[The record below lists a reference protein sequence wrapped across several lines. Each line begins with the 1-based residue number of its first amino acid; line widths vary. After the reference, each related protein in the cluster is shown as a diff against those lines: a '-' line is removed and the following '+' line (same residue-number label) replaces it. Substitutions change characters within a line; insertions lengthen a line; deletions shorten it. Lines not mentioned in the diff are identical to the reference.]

1 MSYDL
6 RCFGWDGC
14 VVPHTLKAVQTFV
27 PKWSDLKILRKKQ
40 DENGEDLRL
49 VSSFFHDTTFGPYM
63 PGYTKEKRIDE
74 GSYGNIYLGTRG
86 IYQPKSGKT
95 NGIIHLERNNAME
108 EVCIKEVRLRITDEE
123 RSGSPR
129 TKQKAYEEELRSILA
144 EAFLHAL
151 VLKTFETVGIPQRVP
166 KLYEVVGYVRQGHAA
181 ESPRD
186 FESVWMTMEMLRGH
200 TLERYLRLHLKP
212 IYMSTDA
219 AKENEEIIL
228 DILLQLAH
236 CLHILQT
243 RLHFNHRDIKLN
255 NLFVRHHKDEWIRD
269 LEIEGYGPYT
279 CKQDITLLDFGFSC
293 IGCPIDNNCIINAGS
308 WFEEKDLCF
317 KKDRDLCQFL
327 YSLHASYPL
336 DKYISTEFY
345 SFLSKAMIADNC
357 GLSINLFYGVN
368 TDGAPNLAPGRVVFD
383 EGIYTFL
390 KNEGVF
396 APGCEPL
403 QFLSTLRDYERRK

>member
-1 MSYDL
+1 
-6 RCFGWDGC
+6 
-14 VVPHTLKAVQTFV
+14 
-27 PKWSDLKILRKKQ
+27 
-40 DENGEDLRL
+40 
-49 VSSFFHDTTFGPYM
+49 M
-63 PGYTKEKRIDE
+63 PGYTKGKRIDE

-86 IYQPKSGKT
+86 IYQPKYGKT
-95 NGIIHLERNNAME
+95 NGIIHLERDHAME
-108 EVCIKEVRLRITDEE
+108 EVCIKDVRLRITDEE

-151 VLKTFETVGIPQRVP
+151 VLKTFETVGLPQRVP
-166 KLYEVVGYVRQGHAA
+166 KLYEVVGYVQQGHAA
-181 ESPRD
+181 ESPGD

-212 IYMSTDA
+212 IYMYTDA
-219 AKENEEIIL
+219 TKKNEEIIF
-228 DILLQLAH
+228 DILVQLAH

-255 NLFVRHHKDEWIRD
+255 NLFVRHHTDEWIRD
-269 LEIEGYGPYT
+269 LDIEGYGPYT
-279 CKQDITLLDFGFSC
+279 CKEDITLLDFGFAC

-327 YSLHASYPL
+327 YALHASYPL
-336 DKYISTEFY
+336 DKYVSAEFY
-345 SFLSKAMIADNC
+345 SFLSKTIIADNC
-357 GLSINLFYGVN
+357 GLMINLFHGVN
-368 TDGAPNLAPGRVVFD
+368 TDGAPNLVQGRVIFD

-390 KNEGVF
+390 KSEGVF
-396 APGCEPL
+396 VPGCEPL
-403 QFLSTLRDYERRK
+403 NFLSALRDYELRK

>member
-1 MSYDL
+1 
-6 RCFGWDGC
+6 
-14 VVPHTLKAVQTFV
+14 VPHTLKAVQTLV

-40 DENGEDLRL
+40 DENGEDLCL

-63 PGYTKEKRIDE
+63 PGYTKGKRIDE

-95 NGIIHLERNNAME
+95 NGIIHLERDHAME
-108 EVCIKEVRLRITDEE
+108 EVCIKEVRLRITEEE
-123 RSGSPR
+123 RSGTPR
-129 TKQKAYEEELRSILA
+129 TKQKAYEEELCSTLA

-181 ESPRD
+181 ESPSD

-219 AKENEEIIL
+219 AKENEQIIL

-236 CLHILQT
+236 CLYILQT

-327 YSLHASYPL
+327 YALHASYPL

-345 SFLSKAMIADNC
+345 SFLSKSMIADNC
-357 GLSINLFYGVN
+357 GLSINLFNGVN

-403 QFLSTLRDYERRK
+403 QFLSALRDYERHK